1 MENFIAALV
10 SISSVCTAL
19 SAGVIAFFK
28 IEGKGR
34 QPIAL
39 AISIIVG
46 FLGVYLNVIPSLFE
60 PLWLS
65 ALAEGILIG
74 FVSNGIADIEFIKKL
89 LKLFYP
95 SSTVTITADAPEK
108 DTAMSRLMK
117 LQNELSKYITL
128 ENGKVSITVK
138 KEGNYNKE
146 EK

>member
-10 SISSVCTAL
+10 AFSSVCTAL
-19 SAGVIAFFK
+19 SAGVIAIFK
-28 IEGKGR
+28 IGGKGR

-39 AISIIVG
+39 AISVIAG
-46 FLGVYLNVIPSLFE
+46 FVGVYFKAMPSLFE

-65 ALAEGILIG
+65 ALVEGVL
-74 FVSNGIADIEFIKKL
+74 VCLVANGIADIEFIKKL

-128 ENGKVSITVK
+128 EDGKVSITVK